1 MNLFESLFFINIYYF
16 IQIVMFFI
24 GLCIFIYLIIIGDF
38 FPKSNREEKRKNKV
52 DFNKKKIYNQL
63 FLFK

>member
-24 GLCIFIYLIIIGDF
+24 GLCIFIYLIIRGDF

-52 DFNKKKIYNQL
+52 DFNKKKIL
-63 FLFK
+63 

>member
-24 GLCIFIYLIIIGDF
+24 GLCIFIYLIIRGDF
-38 FPKSNREEKRKNKV
+38 FPKSNRKEKRKNKV
-52 DFNKKKIYNQL
+52 DFNKKKIL
-63 FLFK
+63 